1 MTLSE
6 PIKHKPLL
14 IIEPEFEWEQ
24 SITINSDLNYFY
36 VPSIPEWAYYEYDGL
51 LYEGV
56 QYNWNEVDYRLS
68 ADLAIPEPAS
78 AGVIIGLLTLAVIL
92 INKYRK

>member
-14 IIEPEFEWEQ
+14 IIEPEYDWEQ

-36 VPSIPEWAYYEYDGL
+36 VPSLPEWTRYEYDGL

-56 QYNWNEVDYRLS
+56 QYNWDEVDYRLS
-68 ADLAIPEPAS
+68 AELTVPEPSTYALI
-78 AGVIIGLLTLAVIL
+78 AGFAILLFTLI
-92 INKYRK
+92 KKRK

>member
-14 IIEPEFEWEQ
+14 IIEPEYDWEQ

-36 VPSIPEWAYYEYDGL
+36 VPSLPEWTRYEYDGL

-56 QYNWNEVDYRLS
+56 QYNWDEVDYRLS
-68 ADLAIPEPAS
+68 AELTVPEPSTYALI
-78 AGVIIGLLTLAVIL
+78 AGFVVLLFTLI
-92 INKYRK
+92 KKRK